1 MNVPQCTGMAPA
13 GGGSGSIW
21 KKRLV
26 TSLQAAL
33 LLAAILPAALP
44 TPAVAGGG
52 GPFTNFTVS
61 ATDVGVGSTV
71 TVTST
76 TAFDVGPTAYWT
88 QIYDLTT
95 GARVADCGSGTT
107 CTATV
112 NQSTPHFGRYE
123 AWLGGQGASP
133 PPPSSQGATG
143 EMDVAWNAID
153 VSLSAGNPI
162 TLSSTTYA
170 VNLTAVAA
178 QDVGPTPHFIE
189 IFNVTT
195 GAEVAACATGTT
207 CANQTVLSSNGPEYT
222 FQAFVTPL
230 SNTVPTSF
238 QGASAYVFLGGQ
250 KG

>member
-1 MNVPQCTGMAPA
+1 MMNLLHGARRSSA
-13 GGGSGSIW
+13 GARSGSGW
-21 KKRLV
+21 KRRLV
-26 TSLQAAL
+26 TCLQAGL

-44 TPAVAGGG
+44 TPAAAGG

-61 ATDVGVGSTV
+61 ATEVAVGGTV

-76 TAFDVGPTAYWT
+76 TAFDVGPTPYWT

-112 NQSTPHFGRYE
+112 SQSTPYFGRYQ

-133 PPPSSQGATG
+133 PPPSSQGSTG

-153 VSLSAGNPI
+153 VSLSAGNPT

-178 QDVGPTPHFIE
+178 EDVGPTPYFIE

-195 GAEVAACATGTT
+195 GAEVTACATGTT
-207 CANQTVLSSNGPEYT
+207 CSNQVVLSTTGPEYT
-222 FQAFVTPL
+222 FQGFVTPIT
-230 SNTVPTSF
+230 NTFPTSF